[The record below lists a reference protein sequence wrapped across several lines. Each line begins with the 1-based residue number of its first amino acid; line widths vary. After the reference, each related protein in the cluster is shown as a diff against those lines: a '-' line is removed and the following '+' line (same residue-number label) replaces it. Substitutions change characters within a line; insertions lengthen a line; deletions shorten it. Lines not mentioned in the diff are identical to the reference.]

1 MATPRRVEGKVALV
15 VGAASGIGRA
25 AAIMLAKNGAT
36 VWCSDI
42 NAEGAAET
50 AAPLGG
56 RSARLDV
63 TREVDWETVIA
74 TVIKE
79 SARLDV
85 LVNTAGISFG
95 CPVADMSLDD
105 WRRVMQVNLDGAF
118 LGTKYG
124 IRAMRPTG
132 GNIVHVSSVAGL
144 KSVPGASAYSTSK
157 AALCMFSRTAAK
169 ECADAGL
176 AIRVNTVCP
185 GGVRTPLWRTMPFFQ
200 ELVSKHGSEE
210 AAFQA
215 LVASG
220 PPGSR
225 FAEPEE
231 IAHAILYLASDES
244 RHVTGTDLIID
255 GGFRA

>member
-1 MATPRRVEGKVALV
+1 MATAQRVEGKVALV

-25 AAIMLAKNGAT
+25 TSIVLAKNGAI
-36 VWCSDI
+36 VWCADL
-42 NAEGAAET
+42 NAEGAGET
-50 AAPLGG
+50 AAAVGG
-56 RSARLDV
+56 KSARLDV
-63 TREVDWETVIA
+63 TREADWETVIA
-74 TVIKE
+74 TVLRGNG
-79 SARLDV
+79 RLDI
-85 LVNTAGISFG
+85 LVNTAGVSFG

-105 WRRVMQVNLDGAF
+105 WRRVLQVNLDGAF
-118 LGTKYG
+118 LGTKHG

-132 GNIVHVSSVAGL
+132 GSIVHVSSVAGL
-144 KSVPGASAYSTSK
+144 KSAPGASAYSTSK

-185 GGVRTPLWRTMPFFQ
+185 GGVKTPLWRTMPFFQ

-215 LVASG
+215 MVASG

-231 IAHAILYLASDES
+231 IAHAILYLTSDES
-244 RHVTGTDLIID
+244 RYVTGTDFVID